1 MFMEFKALF
10 VIAMRLTDVIYIILL
25 HIKLNERADKT
36 EFMQS
41 IILVI

>member
-1 MFMEFKALF
+1 MLMEFKALF
-10 VIAMRLTDVIYIILL
+10 VAMRLTDVICIILL

-41 IILVI
+41 IILDV